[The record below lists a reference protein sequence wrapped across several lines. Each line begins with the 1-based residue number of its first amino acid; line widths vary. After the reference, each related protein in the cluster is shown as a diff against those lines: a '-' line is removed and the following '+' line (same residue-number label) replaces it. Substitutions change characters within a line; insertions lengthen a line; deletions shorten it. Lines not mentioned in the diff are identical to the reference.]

1 MEIFR
6 LFKIRKK
13 QYRRIRDELSKEYPI
28 LIIRRKDDGFDNI
41 FISDKLSKSPFDRLG
56 IFPPTSYSR
65 PISVKTLIGTPRIF
79 YISESSY
86 RSIDQETDWFV
97 ELYGCFGSTDLRKLY
112 YNIRQILFANEK
124 ELTRWLK
131 K

>member
-6 LFKIRKK
+6 LFKISKK
-13 QYRRIRDELSKEYPI
+13 KYNKICGELSKKYPL
-28 LIIRRKDDGFDNI
+28 LIIRRMDSGFDNI
-41 FISDKLSKSPFDRLG
+41 FISDKLSNSPFDKLG
-56 IFPPTSYSR
+56 IFPSTPYSR
-65 PISVKTLIGTPRIF
+65 PISVKTFIGTPRIF

-86 RSIDQETDWFV
+86 RSIDHETNWFIEV
-97 ELYGCFGSTDLRKLY
+97 YGCHGSIDLRKLY
-112 YNIRQILFANEK
+112 YNIRQIIYANEK